1 MSLPMPLNRTVLLPP
16 LGTALRLIP
25 DAMHTRLFSAMVN
38 HLLRGQT
45 LADELGPLEGKRI
58 RLSVS
63 DTGNEI
69 TFLVRGGQ
77 LNTYRCRA
85 ASDWDV
91 RIRGRLEDFWRLAT
105 RIEDPDTLFFH
116 RHLDL
121 EGETEAGLYLKN
133 LLDAMEFDWQ
143 AHVQAVMGR
152 RLGGIVIAAVHR
164 AGLDR
169 AAYRL
174 LHGSASPARPRR

>member
-1 MSLPMPLNRTVLLPP
+1 MSLPMPLDRTFLLPS
-16 LGTALRLIP
+16 LSTALRLIP
-25 DAMHTRLFSAMVN
+25 DAMHTRLFSAMIN
-38 HLLRGQT
+38 HLLKGQT

-58 RLSVS
+58 RLSVA

-69 TFLVRGGQ
+69 TFMVRGGR
-77 LNTYRCRA
+77 LNSYRCRA
-85 ASDWDV
+85 GGDWDV
-91 RIRGRLEDFWRLAT
+91 RIRGRLEDFWRLAA

-133 LLDAMEFDWQ
+133 LLDAMEFDWEG
-143 AHVQAVMGR
+143 HVRAVIGPR
-152 RLGGIVIAAVHR
+152 PGGMVIAAIHR

-169 AAYRL
+169 VADRL
-174 LHGSASPARPRR
+174 LHGSQSPARSRR